1 MINCTIP
8 STSGSESSDTVNFV
22 NQLGDIVTVQPWLN
36 VKSYPPVIDDSSSPA
51 LSIYH
56 ISISWTSDKGIRE
69 KLKVVQC
76 VANFAGR
83 SRPFKTSVVSI
94 NFLDNEQGM
103 P

>member
-8 STSGSESSDTVNFV
+8 STSDSESSSVNFV
-22 NQLGDIVTVQPWLN
+22 NQLGNFVTGLLN
-36 VKSYPPVIDDSSSPA
+36 VNSYPPVIDDSSSPA
-51 LSIYH
+51 LSIYRYN
-56 ISISWTSDKGIRE
+56 ISWTSDKDVRE

-76 VANFAGR
+76 VANFEGR